1 MDAQVKQQTVFQK
14 KDLMQIE
21 SAKSLVSKLQLYL
34 SPVCYLAFEGVGFEI
49 QHGPFPYNL
58 GK

>member
-21 SAKSLVSKLQLYL
+21 SAKSLVSKLLLYL
-34 SPVCYLAFEGVGFEI
+34 SPVCYLAFECVGFEI